1 MAAAVNILDPKA
13 YEAFHFEL
21 MGIRGQAD
29 GDRALAAAVKAGLDA
44 AKVKE
49 TAETPEV
56 AEAITHSYDLAHKLG
71 INGTPAYVIGDELVY
86 GAVGFAELNRKIE
99 AMRTCGKTA
108 C

>member
-1 MAAAVNILDPKA
+1 
-13 YEAFHFEL
+13 

-29 GDRALAAAVKAGLDA
+29 GDRAVAAAVKAGLDE

-49 TAETPEV
+49 TAGTQAV
-56 AEAITHSYDLAHKLG
+56 AEAINHSYDLARKLN
-71 INGTPAYVIGDELVY
+71 INGTPAYIIGDEMVY
-86 GAVGFAELNRKIE
+86 GAVGFADLNRRIE